1 MLLNLSNH
9 PSANW
14 SEKQIN
20 VGITEYGQI
29 IDLAFPQI
37 DPESSDEDIEILV
50 AKYLHKTLN
59 LHPKAVHIMGELV
72 FTHKLVNSLKSVG
85 IVCVASTTNRNTI
98 EKNGI
103 KTSIFEFV
111 QFRKY

>member
-1 MLLNLSNH
+1 MLINLSNH

-20 VGITEYGQI
+20 VGITQYGQI

-37 DPESSDEDIEILV
+37 DPESSDEEIEILV
-50 AKYLHKTLN
+50 AKYLHKTVS

-72 FTHKLVNSLKSVG
+72 FTFKLVNRLKSVG
-85 IVCVASTTNRNTI
+85 IVCVASTTYRNTI
-98 EKNGI
+98 EKNGT
-103 KTSIFEFV
+103 KTSVFEFV
-111 QFRKY
+111 QFRDY

>member
-20 VGITEYGQI
+20 VGITQYGQI

-59 LHPKAVHIMGELV
+59 LQPKAVHIMGELV
-72 FTHKLVNSLKSVG
+72 FTHKLVNSLKAVG

-111 QFRKY
+111 KFREY

>member
-20 VGITEYGQI
+20 VGITKYGQI

-37 DPESSDEDIEILV
+37 DPEGSDEDIEMLV
-50 AKYLHKTLN
+50 AKYFQKILN
-59 LHPKAVHIMGELV
+59 LQPKAVHIMGELV

-98 EKNGI
+98 EKNGT
-103 KTSIFEFV
+103 KTSVFEFV
-111 QFRKY
+111 QFRDY